1 MHERENH
8 MHKKARGGQLI
19 STVGIEKG
27 KEWGEGKQRRMNCA
41 KTRVLFKFTPL

>member
-27 KEWGEGKQRRMNCA
+27 KDGGRRGSA
-41 KTRVLFKFTPL
+41 GG

>member
-19 STVGIEKG
+19 SIVGIEKG
-27 KEWGEGKQRRMNCA
+27 KKGVRGSEGG
-41 KTRVLFKFTPL
+41 